1 MPCEHKVAALI
12 WYITAA
18 LVRETL
24 FFYYDTQNNPAEPK
38 KKKKKKAAQGH
49 GAKMRIKICGGGGT
63 CCDNEKAVETA
74 PHVHPYQDSSD
85 HLNGGQAS

>member
-24 FFYYDTQNNPAEPK
+24 FFYYDTQNNPAEP